1 MATLAGHRDWV
12 SGAAF
17 SPDGTRIVTASYDD
31 SARVWDAKT
40 GSLVAELLGHT
51 DRILGVAFSPDGT
64 RIVTASADHTARV
77 WDAQTG
83 VALAMLS
90 GHGNQVVSAA
100 FSSDGARIVTASLDH
115 TARIWQLDPLVLLPV
130 AQRQDYVCRER
141 LVGARSFTARE
152 MQDPMLRGRE
162 DLQDPCG
169 RVGPLSFAY
178 YRRAAASLFGY

>member
-1 MATLAGHRDWV
+1 
-12 SGAAF
+12 
-17 SPDGTRIVTASYDD
+17 
-31 SARVWDAKT
+31 
-40 GSLVAELLGHT
+40 
-51 DRILGVAFSPDGT
+51 
-64 RIVTASADHTARV
+64 
-77 WDAQTG
+77 
-83 VALAMLS
+83 MLS